1 MTVKEK
7 RNLVTPTAGSP
18 SVQRQ
23 CKLMEL
29 SRSTAYYRSHEN
41 PDRAAY
47 NANLMQIID
56 KKYTD
61 HPNLGRGGMTR
72 ALRRLGHMVNPKK
85 IRRLMRKMGLEG
97 VCPRPRKNL
106 SQGNKEHKKYPY
118 LLRNLSIERPDQVWC
133 ADITYIPMGHGRH
146 MYLVAIMD
154 WHSRYVIHW
163 ELSNSLEGTFC
174 VDALRIALDTQRRP
188 EIFNTDQGSQF
199 TSMSFIQ
206 PLQDH
211 TIRIS
216 MDGRGRALDNVMVER
231 LWRTV
236 KYDHIYLRE
245 YTNPAQLRKG
255 LQDYFRY
262 YNTDRPHSS
271 LNDHTPEEVYK
282 GIFCIN

>member
-1 MTVKEK
+1 MTVKDK
-7 RNLVTPTAGSP
+7 RAIVQSVDDSP
-18 SVQRQ
+18 SLQRQ
-23 CKLMEL
+23 CDLIGL
-29 SRSTAYYRSHEN
+29 SRSTAYYRAHED
-41 PDRAAY
+41 PERAAV
-47 NANLMQIID
+47 NNNLMRIID
-56 KKYTD
+56 EKYTA

-106 SQGNKEHKKYPY
+106 SAADKQHKKYPY
-118 LLRNLSIERPDQVWC
+118 LLRNLAIERPDQVWC
-133 ADITYIPMGHGRH
+133 ADITYIQLQHSH

-174 VDALRIALDTQRRP
+174 VDALKTALDTQRRP

-206 PLQDH
+206 PLEDH

-236 KYDHIYLRE
+236 KYDNIYLRE

-255 LQDYFRY
+255 LQEYFTY

-271 LNDHTPEEVYK
+271 LNDHTPEEIYK